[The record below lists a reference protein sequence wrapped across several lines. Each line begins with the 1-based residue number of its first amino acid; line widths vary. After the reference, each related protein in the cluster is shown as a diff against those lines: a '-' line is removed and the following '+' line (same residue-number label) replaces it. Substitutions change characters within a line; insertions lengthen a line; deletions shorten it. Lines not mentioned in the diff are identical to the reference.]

1 MQIAQKLYQGI
12 EIEGETI
19 GLITY
24 MRTDGTNLS
33 TDAVDTFRKYIKSEI
48 CKEYV
53 PESPVKLLWEKS

>member
-12 EIEGETI
+12 EIDGETI

-33 TDAVDTFRKYIKSEI
+33 TDAVSSFRNYIK
-48 CKEYV
+48 KEFGDEYL
-53 PESPVKLLWEKS
+53 PEAL